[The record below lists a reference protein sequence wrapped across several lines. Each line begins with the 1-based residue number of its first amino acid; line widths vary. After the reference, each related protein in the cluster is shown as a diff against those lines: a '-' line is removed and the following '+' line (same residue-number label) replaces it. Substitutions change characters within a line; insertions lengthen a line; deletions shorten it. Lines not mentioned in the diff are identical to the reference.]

1 MATKRTKPEVGTEEN
16 VNNMI
21 DREVFDWGVRL
32 TAHPFRGT
40 ADHAMTVSSE
50 IRNYRARRG
59 SEVLISF
66 PAASMQKPLRL
77 LAAQDLA
84 HGLGATYQG
93 NCRRPDRDA
102 DDRQQR
108 QEEELSQGSTWLG
121 DKA

>member
-1 MATKRTKPEVGTEEN
+1 MK
-16 VNNMI
+16 NMI

-40 ADHAMTVSSE
+40 ADHAMTISSE
-50 IRNYRARRG
+50 IRNYRTRRG

-77 LAAQDLA
+77 LAARTWHMA
-84 HGLGATYQG
+84 LGQLYQG

-108 QEEELSQGSTWLG
+108 QEEELIQGSTWLG